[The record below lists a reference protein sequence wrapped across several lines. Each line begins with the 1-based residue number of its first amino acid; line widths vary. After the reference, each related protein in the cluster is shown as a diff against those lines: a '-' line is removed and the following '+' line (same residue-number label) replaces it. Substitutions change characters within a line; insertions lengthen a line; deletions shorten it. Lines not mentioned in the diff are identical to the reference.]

1 MKKIFKIFIFISI
14 IVFLQ
19 SCNNKKFTEVVEV
32 PLPTAEE
39 KLTIGN
45 PEDVEAKE
53 GVFSLQKLPYKYD
66 ALSPSI
72 DVGTLEIH
80 YSKHYLAYTEA
91 LNKALD
97 STQLSDLSIEEILAK
112 AETTNMELRNNA
124 GGYYNHNIYWES
136 MIPKGGGTPKDT
148 LAASIDRDFG
158 SFESFKSKYKTAA
171 NQHFGSGWA
180 WLITDKE
187 GKLQITTTQNQ
198 DNTLMPKS
206 LIKGTPILALDL
218 WEHAYY
224 LSYQNKRKKYIDNFF
239 EVINWKKVQERYEEA
254 IKK

>member
-1 MKKIFKIFIFISI
+1 MRNVSKNIIFISI

-32 PLPTAEE
+32 PLPAAEE
-39 KLTIGN
+39 KLTIGS
-45 PEDVEAKE
+45 PDDVEANE
-53 GVFSLQKLPYKYD
+53 GIFKLQKLDYKYD
-66 ALSPSI
+66 ALAPSV
-72 DVGTLEIH
+72 DVATMEIH
-80 YSKHYLAYTEA
+80 YSKHYLAYTNA

-158 SFESFKSKYKTAA
+158 SFESFKSKFKAVA
-171 NQHFGSGWA
+171 NHYFGSGWA
-180 WLITDKE
+180 WVITDKT

-198 DNTLMPKS
+198 DNTLMPKAI
-206 LIKGTPILALDL
+206 IKGTPLLALDL

-239 EVINWKKVQERYEEA
+239 EIINWKKVQERYEEA